1 MKISKPSKALVNLK
15 NPKLTD
21 KVFKIKASFR
31 SVTPKT
37 VRKPLI
43 KGVNILLNENL
54 DKNSIIFL
62 K

>member
-37 VRKPLI
+37 VRKP
-43 KGVNILLNENL
+43 
-54 DKNSIIFL
+54 
-62 K
+62 